1 MKRLKWGA
9 VALTLALA
17 VSACGGNT
25 GGTGGAAPTPDGPVP
40 VAQDVVVKSDSAQA
54 LQRGEV
60 KPGGTLR
67 VGMLAAPESLDP
79 GGVVSLQASLM
90 HLIYDSLFVYDELG
104 NVTPELAESIETTD
118 GGTTW
123 IMKLPTG
130 VKFHDGTDFN
140 SAAVVAHLNRVGRE
154 GSLSRSATDVRQIAS
169 METPDDTTVR
179 FVLKSS
185 NMTFPKIFVTAVV
198 LAAGMV
204 PSPTAVEKYGDQFG
218 LHPVGVGPFKVKQFS
233 AGGDVVLER
242 NENYR
247 VPGQPLLD
255 GLTFVVAADT
265 QSRLQAAIA
274 GDLDIGSTQNGRDL
288 AAATDA
294 GLTSLYQPDGTFFNI
309 ILNMEKPPFNDPNF
323 RKAVAHGID
332 NQALVDAVFDG
343 KATPMSG
350 YFPTSNPY
358 YNAEAGYPAYDLE
371 AAKRL
376 VEEYKAKGGN
386 PEFTFVSNPP
396 PEYQRIAQ
404 LVQQMLQE
412 AGMTVHIRII
422 DQPTTITEALSGNYQ
437 AQLRFTEVRA
447 EVDMN
452 MRTLYYGTS
461 RGNVGRGNDP
471 RMDQILD
478 ELTTPEGQ
486 ERKEEL
492 YAEMQTVMANWVPHI
507 PLVAH
512 RNGWY
517 VGKNVAAFP
526 GNRPGIGN
534 PDWRLVAHS

>member
-1 MKRLKWGA
+1 MKRVTWGA
-9 VALTLALA
+9 VALTLAL
-17 VSACGGNT
+17 VLTACGG
-25 GGTGGAAPTPDGPVP
+25 GRGAPGEGPSEGPVP
-40 VAQDVVVKSDSAQA
+40 VAKDVVVKSDGAQS
-54 LQRGEV
+54 LERGV
-60 KPGGTLR
+60 ARPGGTLR

-104 NVTPELAESIETTD
+104 NVKPELAQSIETTD

-123 IMKLPTG
+123 IMKLPAG

-169 METPDDTTVR
+169 METPDDTTVT
-179 FVLKSS
+179 FTLTKS

-204 PSPTAVEKYGDQFG
+204 PSPTAVAQYGDRFG

-233 AGGDVVLER
+233 PGGDVVLER

-247 VPGQPLLD
+247 IKGQPLLD

-288 AAATDA
+288 AQATGG

-309 ILNMEKPPFNDPNF
+309 LLNLEKPPFNDPGF

-343 KATPMSG
+343 KATPMNG
-350 YFPTSNPY
+350 YFPPSNPY
-358 YNAEAGYPAYDLE
+358 YKGAGYPAYDVAE
-371 AAKRL
+371 AKRL
-376 VEEYKAKGGN
+376 VEEYKARGGN

-396 PEYQRIAQ
+396 PEYQRLAQ
-404 LVQQMLQE
+404 LIQQMLQE
-412 AGMTVHIRII
+412 TGMTVHIRTI

-437 AQLRFTEVRA
+437 VQLRFTEVRA

-452 MRTLYYGTS
+452 MRTLYYSTS

-471 RMDQILD
+471 RMDAILD

-486 ERKEEL
+486 ERRAEL
-492 YAEMQTVMANWVPHI
+492 YAEMQTVMAEWVPHI

-517 VGKNVAAFP
+517 VGKNVAVFP

-534 PDWRLVAHS
+534 PDWRLVGHV